1 MVRLWMILLSPNTSR
16 MNVNLR
22 HARLSVTFLQV
33 AALITLLTLGCDRV
47 DGRRGDESRSPTN
60 DASGDGGKAE
70 PAFGASQ
77 ARIRSVVLDAREEFG
92 DSTLETLSDLGATH
106 LSLVSFGFQQDA
118 SAPEIR
124 FRPDVRWYSES
135 ESGARS
141 VAVRARAHGLGVI
154 LKPQIWLQGGAWTAD
169 IDFAREADWTIWESQ
184 YREYLMHTARLAE
197 AIGAELLIVGTEL
210 ANPVRTREEFWR
222 RLIADIRTVYD
233 GKLTYG
239 ANWHDDFENV
249 PFWDALDY
257 IGVQAY
263 FPIAQHRSPSTA
275 EMVNGWR
282 PHVESLEEV
291 SRRESLPVL
300 FTEIGY
306 RSISYAAAE
315 PWRWPAREENATV
328 DPDYEI
334 QSDLFEAFFETIWTK
349 PWFAGAIIWKMYPDG
364 GRPNRRALDFTPQD
378 KPAEDVIRHYFR
390 ATPGTRHPSDG
401 RARDLVNPDGG

>member
-1 MVRLWMILLSPNTSR
+1 

-22 HARLSVTFLQV
+22 HGRLSVTFLQV

-47 DGRRGDESRSPTN
+47 DGSRGGESRSPTN
-60 DASGDGGKAE
+60 DARDDGDGAE
-70 PAFGASQ
+70 PAFGMSQ
-77 ARIRSVVLDAREEFG
+77 PRIQSVVLDAREEFG
-92 DSTLETLSDLGATH
+92 DSTLEMLSNLGATH

-118 SAPEIR
+118 SSPEIR

-141 VAVRARAHGLGVI
+141 IAVRARAHGLGVI
-154 LKPQIWLQGGAWTAD
+154 LKPQIWLRGGAWTAE

-197 AIGAELLIVGTEL
+197 VIGAELLIIGTEL
-210 ANPVRTREEFWR
+210 ANPVRTREVFWR
-222 RLIADIRTVYD
+222 RLIADVRAVYD

-239 ANWHDDFENV
+239 ANWHDDFETV

-275 EMVNGWR
+275 DLVDGWR
-282 PHVESLEEV
+282 PHVEALEKV

-315 PWRWPAREENATV
+315 PWRWPDREENATV
-328 DPDYEI
+328 EPDYEI
-334 QSDLFEAFFETIWTK
+334 QSDLFEAFFEVIWPK
-349 PWFAGAIIWKMYPDG
+349 PWFAGAIVWKMYPG
-364 GRPNRRALDFTPQD
+364 GERPNRRALDFTPQD
-378 KPAEDVIRHYFR
+378 KPAEDVIRHHFH

-401 RARDLVNPDGG
+401 RARDLVNPNGG